1 MPPPTVVSGIVRA
14 DDVVLLVV
22 FEAVGGERRAPPSPR
37 GILGIPKH
45 PRLPHRRGRRAGPAA
60 STFVLVFVTKFN
72 FHSPPSFSPPPF
84 LIGFLSLLKNF
95 SSSALCRRDSA
106 LRGERERRHPRLSMI
121 NGSTERSSGEASL
134 YDFSTFSHLAF
145 FPSFVILSE
154 CPSKLAQFPLEK
166 FNFKMRDDRTLLW
179 WLGLPTKMAL
189 SLST

>member
-1 MPPPTVVSGIVRA
+1 MLRCCVKLGELLSDKSIQNLSSSSLCPFVHLAIVRVPPPTVVSGIVGA

-45 PRLPHRRGRRAGPAA
+45 PLPPRRPHRRGRGAGPAA

-106 LRGERERRHPRLSMI
+106 LRGERGGIH
-121 NGSTERSSGEASL
+121 G
-134 YDFSTFSHLAF
+134 F
-145 FPSFVILSE
+145 
-154 CPSKLAQFPLEK
+154 Q
-166 FNFKMRDDRTLLW
+166 
-179 WLGLPTKMAL
+179 
-189 SLST
+189 